1 MLLDKGYVQIYTGD
15 GKGKTTAA
23 IGLATRMAGAGGKV
37 FIVRFMKGRPSSEY
51 EALGKL
57 DNVQFESF
65 GSTNFVYDVPA
76 HEDGAMAMDG
86 LARAEAVIC
95 GGDYDLVI
103 LDEINNA
110 LDLELVPCTEVER
123 LIRQKPAHVELV
135 LTGRAAKPSILELA
149 DLVTEMTC
157 IRHYYDS
164 GVPSRKGIEE

>member
-1 MLLDKGYVQIYTGD
+1 MILDKGCVQIYTGD

-23 IGLATRMAGAGGKV
+23 IGLAVRMAGAGGKV

-51 EALGKL
+51 EALAQL
-57 DNVQFESF
+57 DNVEFASF
-65 GSTNFVYDVPA
+65 GSTKFVFDVPA

-86 LARAEAVIC
+86 LACAGKAVC
-95 GGDYDLVI
+95 SGDYDLVI

-110 LDLELVPCTEVER
+110 LDLELIPCAEVEH
-123 LIRQKPAHVELV
+123 LIRKKPAHVELV